1 MEQPQE
7 AATEAKPEG
16 SGRFGLVGEA
26 RVVQPQFLEGLPQVV
41 ELVAVNG
48 IEPTEHHGL
57 RLAVAIEDIS
67 RAVATG
73 GDGFAGTRFSDVFDP
88 G

>member
-16 SGRFGLVGEA
+16 SGRFGLIGEA

-48 IEPTEHHGL
+48 IEATEHHGL

-73 GDGFAGTRFSDVFDP
+73 GNGLTGASFGNVFDP